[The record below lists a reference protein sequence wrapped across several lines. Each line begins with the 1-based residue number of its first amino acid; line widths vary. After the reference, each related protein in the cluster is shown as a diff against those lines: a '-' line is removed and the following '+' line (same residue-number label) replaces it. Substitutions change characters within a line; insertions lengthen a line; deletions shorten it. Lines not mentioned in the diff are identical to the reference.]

1 MDPLESKIIN
11 ILDKFN
17 KPTKNILKDF
27 FISSSYEIIL
37 DEKPINTK
45 KINLLLL
52 IKKFNNNKYNSIRNE
67 AMHHKAIQTRAL
79 ILDMVELKDLKCI
92 YKPDRWIINIVQDT
106 SYLPNDLLE
115 IYNKC
120 LINEFKDIFINNFE
134 KYNESGNQLLVNFKY
149 YIKKINEKINFNFD
163 EFYKTIKIQ
172 INENKLMK
180 DDEIEKIVNEFINKQ
195 KFEIHKK

>member
-52 IKKFNNNKYNSIRNE
+52 IKKFNNN
-67 AMHHKAIQTRAL
+67 
-79 ILDMVELKDLKCI
+79 
-92 YKPDRWIINIVQDT
+92 
-106 SYLPNDLLE
+106 
-115 IYNKC
+115 
-120 LINEFKDIFINNFE
+120 
-134 KYNESGNQLLVNFKY
+134 
-149 YIKKINEKINFNFD
+149 
-163 EFYKTIKIQ
+163 
-172 INENKLMK
+172 
-180 DDEIEKIVNEFINKQ
+180 
-195 KFEIHKK
+195 